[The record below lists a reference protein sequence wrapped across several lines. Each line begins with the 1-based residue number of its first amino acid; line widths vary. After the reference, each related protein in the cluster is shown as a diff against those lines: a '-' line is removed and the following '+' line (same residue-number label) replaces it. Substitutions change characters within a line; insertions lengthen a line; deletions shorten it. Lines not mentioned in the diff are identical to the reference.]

1 MNDLLVSTDSGASA
15 ILVASLD
22 LTADFDTV
30 CHSILLNG
38 RKSWLDISGTVL
50 K

>member
-15 ILVASLD
+15 ILVVLD